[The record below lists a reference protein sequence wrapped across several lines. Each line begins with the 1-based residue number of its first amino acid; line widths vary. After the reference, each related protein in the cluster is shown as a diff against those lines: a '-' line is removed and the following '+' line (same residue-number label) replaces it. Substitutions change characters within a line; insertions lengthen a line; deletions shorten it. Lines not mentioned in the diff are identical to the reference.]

1 LHDGSEP
8 WCLRLQVVPQP
19 FDLIVHASLLIP
31 ASELQWRFSRSSGA
45 GGQNVNKLETAV
57 ELLFHLEGSRALGV
71 FRKQRLLEH
80 FQGRLIDGCLRV
92 AASDHRS
99 QFQNRQLALQRMADL
114 LREGLKPPEQ
124 LRRSTRPTRAS
135 VKRRL
140 QGKKRR
146 SDVKQNRKP
155 PSSLQD

>member
-1 LHDGSEP
+1 LQQSLIAQYGPSLSDLDRSNQ
-8 WCLRLQVVPQP
+8 LRC
-19 FDLIVHASLLIP
+19 
-31 ASELQWRFSRSSGA
+31 SRSA
-45 GGQNVNKLETAV
+45 
-57 ELLFHLEGSRALGV
+57 F
-71 FRKQRLLEH
+71 FR
-80 FQGRLIDGCLRV
+80 IP
-92 AASDHRS
+92 
-99 QFQNRQLALQRMADL
+99 QLALQRMADL